1 MDNEKSSFF
10 DKHSAE
16 ELLIYFFIILIVV
29 VFVILLIPTKDNK
42 QTTTEPTKQETN
54 DIVIKLVGSNPYYLL
69 KGKTYEEPGYEA
81 FDSLNNNISQRII
94 VSGKVDT
101 NTPGTYEITYRVDNV
116 EIKRKVIVSNMEP
129 KFIDEEEDYI
139 NDSYTIMLLVNGSDY
154 EKTVLPDNTE
164 TKSKGIEFEAD
175 QNGTYPFTVYDK
187 YGNQIRLEKKIEKID
202 KEAPTGT
209 CTNKLDLG
217 KTYVEVK
224 ASDTQSGMSSYTYNN
239 GEKSYTS
246 KEVKYEYSGLY
257 KEVKVTLTDKVGN
270 KKTITCVSSGEGAT
284 AQIKP
289 PTGANIIK
297 SADSDTFKV
306 SIEKKSGYYIT
317 RVWVV
322 DPYNQINK
330 GLILDNWN
338 KKRARAATIL
348 NHEISSRGLSNKIV
362 VGINGSGFYEN
373 GTWTPSCS
381 SSYKNQYNR
390 TTEGP
395 LVIYDGKVV
404 RNWYQDGAVDKS
416 RNHSVYTVSK
426 EGYFDTYQNFN
437 GMSETERQ
445 KLFNNIIAKGYR
457 NTWTFRPVAIL
468 NGNILT
474 TNLVGEQM
482 KNRNVVCQIDRNN
495 WAILTGQTTA
505 KDAVNI
511 LKNMGCKTAV
521 NMDGSGSVSLH
532 FKGKTGSLET
542 LHGGGRDVVDTLYF
556 TEK

>member
-10 DKHSAE
+10 DNHSAE
-16 ELLIYFFIILIVV
+16 ELLIYFFVILIVI
-29 VFVILLIPTKDNK
+29 VFVILLIPRKEGNPSNPIQNK
-42 QTTTEPTKQETN
+42 QNN
-54 DIVIKLVGSNPYYLL
+54 DVVIKLVGDNPYHLL

-81 FDSLNNNISQRII
+81 FDSLNNNISQRIV
-94 VSGKVDT
+94 VSGKVDI
-101 NTPGTYEITYRVDNV
+101 NTPGKYEITYRVDNV
-116 EIKRKVIVSNMEP
+116 ESKRIVIVSNMEP
-129 KFIDEEEDYI
+129 KFIDEEEDFI
-139 NDSYTIMLLVNGSDY
+139 NDSHTIMLLVNGNDY
-154 EKTVLPDNTE
+154 DKTILPDNTE
-164 TKSKGIEFEAD
+164 TTSRGIEFEAD
-175 QNGTYPFTVYDK
+175 QNGTYPFVIYDQ
-187 YGNQIRLEKKIEKID
+187 YGNQIRLERKIEKID
-202 KEAPTGT
+202 KTAPDGT

-224 ASDTQSGMSSYTYNN
+224 ATDSQSGISAYTYNN
-239 GEKSYTS
+239 GEKQNTS
-246 KEVKYEYSGLY
+246 SNPKYEYSGLY
-257 KEVKVTLTDKVGN
+257 KEVQVTLIDKVGN
-270 KKTITCVSSGEGAT
+270 KKTIKCVSSGEGAT

-289 PTGANIIK
+289 PAGANIIK
-297 SADSDTFKV
+297 SADSDTLKV

-317 RVWVV
+317 RIWVV

-330 GLILDNWN
+330 GLILENWN
-338 KKRARAATIL
+338 KKRARASNII
-348 NHEISSRGLSNKIV
+348 NHEISSRGLNNKIV

-373 GTWTPSCS
+373 GTWTPGCSS

-416 RNHSVYTVSK
+416 RNHSIYTISK

-437 GMSETERQ
+437 GLAEAERQ
-445 KLFNNIIAKGYR
+445 KFFNNIVSKGYR

-468 NGNILT
+468 NGTILT

-532 FKGKTGSLET
+532 FKAKNGTLET
-542 LHGGGRDVVDTLYF
+542 LHGGGRDVVDTLYI